1 MALRPIVTATSP
13 GSSSSSSANPMYH
26 FNQQQ
31 QQQQILP
38 TPILSSFTQQQ
49 QHLHHHHRRRGGL
62 PSRDTVLYCSLM
74 LNVILFLALLLWT
87 GLTLYSDHSSSSHG
101 QERTWNGGHPA
112 SSTRQGSCWCGKEDG
127 YCLCTPNLAIDLIIT
142 SSSSSSSSF
151 SSILETNQNKNNDHG
166 KVQPI
171 HHHHHD
177 TYSFWLVRRKDTN
190 QFATMGGFVD
200 VNETVEHAIQREL
213 KEEMN
218 IDLTKN
224 NNKNNKVSTP
234 RLVGI
239 YSDPRRDNRR
249 RTVSLVY
256 AVHFDTTEDDH
267 HNNNNQVIFSPK
279 AGDDAKEIVSIS
291 IHDVEQHSFFAD
303 HRTIL
308 LDYRTQWIYG
318 EPFQQNTQGDFAS
331 DIVRSTCPHDS

>member
-1 MALRPIVTATSP
+1 MALRTIAATTSP
-13 GSSSSSSANPMYH
+13 GGSCSANPMYH

-31 QQQQILP
+31 QFFQI
-38 TPILSSFTQQQ
+38 PILSSFTQQQ
-49 QHLHHHHRRRGGL
+49 QLHHHRRRGGL

-74 LNVILFLALLLWT
+74 INVILFLALLVWT
-87 GLTLYSDHSSSSHG
+87 GLTLYSDPSSFSSLHG

-112 SSTRQGSCWCGKEDG
+112 SSKRQGSCWCGKEDG
-127 YCLCTPNLAIDLIIT
+127 YCLCTPSLAIDLIIT
-142 SSSSSSSSF
+142 SSSSSSSS
-151 SSILETNQNKNNDHG
+151 SRLETNQNQNNKKDN
-166 KVQPI
+166 VQPV
-171 HHHHHD
+171 HHRENHHD
-177 TYSFWLVRRKDTN
+177 TYSFWLVRRKDTD
-190 QFATMGGFVD
+190 QLATMGGFVD

-218 IDLTKN
+218 IDLNNYNNNNN
-224 NNKNNKVSTP
+224 NNKIITP
-234 RLVGI
+234 RLVGV

-256 AVHFDTTEDDH
+256 AVHFDNTADD
-267 HNNNNQVIFSPK
+267 NNNNNLLISPK

-318 EPFQQNTQGDFAS
+318 EPFQENTEGDFAS
-331 DIVRSTCPHDS
+331 DIVRSTCRHDSLS